1 MGDQGASAFSPT
13 SRCAVPRYFRLEHA
27 WPCIRIAH
35 GFNLSTVNVQYMC
48 LGGLVSSI
56 SCLYAGSAEA
66 ARPESITSVG
76 RPRTVV
82 HGLHDTCDH
91 CLPQRPPPRLQVVD
105 SVR

>member
-1 MGDQGASAFSPT
+1 MGVDQGASAFSPT
-13 SRCAVPRYFRLEHA
+13 SRCAVPRYFRLD
-27 WPCIRIAH
+27 H

-48 LGGLVSSI
+48 LGGLVPSI